1 MQKKGRGTIKTAD
14 ELKTMLYDRIAEV
27 TSGELTQ
34 AYEEQVRYE
43 IALLAM
49 ILEDD
54 ISAEEWEQIEAA
66 M

>member
-1 MQKKGRGTIKTAD
+1 MKTLC
-14 ELKTMLYDRIAEV
+14 ELKKMLSDRIAEV

-49 ILEDD
+49 ILEGD

>member
-1 MQKKGRGTIKTAD
+1 MKTLC
-14 ELKTMLYDRIAEV
+14 ELKKMLSDRIAEV

>member
-1 MQKKGRGTIKTAD
+1 MKTAD

-54 ISAEEWEQIEAA
+54 ISAEEWEQIEVA

>member
-1 MQKKGRGTIKTAD
+1 MKTAD
-14 ELKTMLYDRIAEV
+14 ELKTMLSDRIAEV

-54 ISAEEWEQIEAA
+54 IDAEEWEQIEAA

>member
-1 MQKKGRGTIKTAD
+1 MKTAN
-14 ELKTMLYDRIAEV
+14 ELKAMLTDRIKEV
-27 TSGELTQ
+27 QGGELTQ
-34 AYEEQVRYE
+34 AYEDQLRYE
-43 IALLAM
+43 IALLAV

>member
-1 MQKKGRGTIKTAD
+1 MKTTD
-14 ELKTMLYDRIAEV
+14 ELKQMLFERIAEV
-27 TSGELTQ
+27 QSGELTL
-34 AYEEQVRYE
+34 AYEDQVRYE
-43 IALLAM
+43 IALLAV

>member
-1 MQKKGRGTIKTAD
+1 
-14 ELKTMLYDRIAEV
+14 MLYDRIAEV
-27 TSGELTQ
+27 NSGELTQ

-43 IALLAM
+43 IALLAV

-54 ISAEEWEQIEAA
+54 IPAEKWAEIEAA

>member
-1 MQKKGRGTIKTAD
+1 MKTAD
-14 ELKTMLYDRIAEV
+14 ELKAMLADRIAEV
-27 TSGELTQ
+27 QGGELTP
-34 AYEEQVRYE
+34 AYEDQLRYE
-43 IALLAM
+43 IALLAT

>member
-1 MQKKGRGTIKTAD
+1 MKTTD
-14 ELKTMLYDRIAEV
+14 ELKQMLFERVAEIQR
-27 TSGELTQ
+27 GGLTR

-43 IALLAM
+43 IALLAV

-54 ISAEEWEQIEAA
+54 IDAEYWDAIEAA

>member
-1 MQKKGRGTIKTAD
+1 MKTAD
-14 ELKTMLYDRIAEV
+14 ELKAMLYDRIAEV

-54 ISAEEWEQIEAA
+54 IPAEKWAEIEAA

>member
-1 MQKKGRGTIKTAD
+1 MKTLC
-14 ELKTMLYDRIAEV
+14 ELKEMLSDRIAEV